1 MRTEGQDGCERHSQD
16 KDGHGEHLNG
26 YPVCVAKAGGP
37 NAGTGGQE
45 EPKLKPHLPGEAV
58 RGGGYWPELADMG

>member
-26 YPVCVAKAGGP
+26 YPRCVAKVGGP
-37 NAGTGGQE
+37 LLAQV
-45 EPKLKPHLPGEAV
+45 V
-58 RGGGYWPELADMG
+58 RKSPS